1 MEQPKIWDYVLGGSA
16 EINNIPNDVIDESL
30 GSPSF
35 KALFPEVTGV
45 PIADGGIPVK
55 RKDINALFRL
65 IGEQIY
71 FIQRGG
77 TYKWDYNATYPIGA
91 IVLHNG
97 EYYRALTENASRDP
111 SVDTNSWKPL
121 VEVKREDLENVQ
133 VDDGSLL
140 SKGIVQ
146 LTNEISDDET
156 LAVTP
161 KAVKTLLEQLNTL
174 NSKVDTTDN
183 TVSLLTGTV
192 SQNTSDIQNLQA
204 KDAQIDS
211 DIDTLRALIGDGTG
225 VDLSAIQQQIDD
237 IKAVNSQQDADIE
250 ELRNSSGGNYDG
262 VIAELQASDTNQNG
276 QIATLESNVSEINSD
291 IDTIETSVT
300 DLNNNVSGIQTNVGT
315 LQGSISSIQSD
326 IEDLKA
332 QSPEG
337 LQSEITRLQKSV
349 DNVEEDLGILVGV
362 KGYDAEYEY
371 DQGDLVLYGDVIY
384 KAKSVTTGN
393 LPTNETYFDVF
404 DRPSVNDYSSDI
416 NALNTRVGNTETRI
430 TALENAPSGDT
441 SELESRLDT
450 AETNISSLQSTD
462 VTLSD
467 RITALE
473 NGSSQGGDTSALE
486 SRIETVEGKVTT
498 LENGLND
505 KADSSTVTALDT
517 RVTAL
522 ENGSGGSQDLTELTQ
537 RVSDAESDIE
547 TINSI
552 LNDKADKSQLT
563 TINND
568 ISSLTSQVSAL
579 DTEVDS
585 KANASDLQTTNENVS
600 ALDTRVGTVET
611 SLASKA
617 ENSAVTANAS
627 SISALDT
634 RVTALENSSSGGGTG
649 GVSYQFYSLD
659 PSGDTDDEVGFD
671 NDGLEPYVT
680 YLADSRNAVTG
691 FSISSNTVTV
701 NIDHT
706 KDIRRMRIIVPAEA
720 LSSQTITKTSPFR
733 VLLRYDDSDK
743 SENLYDGFKTNYIH
757 PIAQV
762 FQEGDQDTGSVQGNS
777 AEMSVNKLWWDTDL
791 INTGSPI
798 LQVAFTTTVASPI
811 VVLLNF

>member
-1 MEQPKIWDYVLGGSA
+1 MNQPKIWDYVLGGSA
-16 EINNIPNDVIDESL
+16 EINNIPNEAVDESS

-35 KALFPEVTGV
+35 KGLFPEITGI
-45 PIADGGIPVK
+45 PITNGGIPVK
-55 RKDINALFRL
+55 RKDINALFKL
-65 IGEQIY
+65 IGEQIF

-77 TYKWDYNATYPIGA
+77 VYTWDYNATYPKGA
-91 IVLHNG
+91 IVSHNDIL
-97 EYYRALTENASRDP
+97 YRALAESTSRDP
-111 SVDTNSWKPL
+111 TVDSESWAPL
-121 VEVKREDLENVQ
+121 IEVTKEDLENVE
-133 VDDGSLL
+133 VSDGSILE
-140 SKGIVQ
+140 KGVVQ
-146 LTNEISDDET
+146 LSNEISDDET
-156 LAVTP
+156 MAVTP
-161 KAVKTLLEQLNTL
+161 KAVKGVLDQLNDLVTQVGSLESTATTL
-174 NSKVDTTDN
+174 S
-183 TVSLLTGTV
+183 GQV
-192 SQNTSDIQNLQA
+192 SQNTNDISALQT
-204 KDAQIDS
+204 KDTQIDS
-211 DIDTLRALIGDGTG
+211 DIEALRSLIGDGSEI
-225 VDLSAIQQQIDD
+225 DLSGIQSQIDD
-237 IKAVNSQQDADIE
+237 IVAVNNQQNSDIE
-250 ELRNSSGGNYDG
+250 ALKNSQGGNYDEE
-262 VIAELQASDTNQNG
+262 ITALQASDTNQNG
-276 QIATLESNVSEINSD
+276 QIADINSKISTVESNISSLENTTSTLNGSINANTTNITDLTNRVSSLESQSPDGLQEQINGAVNRISSLEDLYEEFDLAGIYNYDAD
-291 IDTIETSVT
+291 ITYDAGSIV
-300 DLNNNVSGIQTNVGT
+300 LYNNV
-315 LQGSISSIQSD
+315 L
-326 IEDLKA
+326 
-332 QSPEG
+332 
-337 LQSEITRLQKSV
+337 
-349 DNVEEDLGILVGV
+349 
-362 KGYDAEYEY
+362 
-371 DQGDLVLYGDVIY
+371 Y
-384 KAKSVTTGN
+384 KAIIESTGN
-393 LPTNETYFDVF
+393 LPTNTSFFEVYDLN
-404 DRPSVNDYSSDI
+404 PSLTQRVSTVEGNVSTNTTNIS
-416 NALNTRVGNTETRI
+416 NLTTRVGNAETRI
-430 TALENAPSGDT
+430 SALEENPGGSQDLAEIET
-441 SELESRLDT
+441 RLGT

-473 NGSSQGGDTSALE
+473 NGSGSGGDTSALE
-486 SRIETVEGKVTT
+486 SRIETIEGKVTT

-517 RVTAL
+517 RV
-522 ENGSGGSQDLTELTQ
+522 
-537 RVSDAESDIE
+537 SDAESDIS
-547 TINSI
+547 TLQTDLGTVNTTLSS
-552 LNDKADKSQLT
+552 KAD
-563 TINND
+563 
-568 ISSLTSQVSAL
+568 SSTV
-579 DTEVDS
+579 T
-585 KANASDLQTTNENVS
+585 

-611 SLASKA
+611 VLASKA

-634 RVTALENSSSGGGTG
+634 RVTALENSSSGGGSG

-720 LSSQTITKTSPFR
+720 LASQTITKTSPFR

-798 LQVAFTTTVASPI
+798 LQIAFTTTVASPI